1 MDRARELF
9 SASLAL
15 GCGDAAIELGNL
27 DAREGR
33 MCDQRSQ
40 LETVAQAGSIDVQLQ
55 LALDYIQHR
64 NLTLPDT
71 LITHQR
77 YVQSFVSAGRKG
89 KAFGAKPQKQ
99 LDPQGKMRYILMD
112 WLVEVADLKAFSRP
126 CLYMGVDLVDRFLAN
141 CEVTRKTLQLVGIAC
156 MVVASRYVQ
165 RRWCGVVHVREPVA
179 INVARIFR
187 PPFPMPHSL
196 YSTHANSFMEEEVIT
211 IREAAWLTDNTY
223 VYEQIVKAIGQSLY
237 SAKGD
242 VRTVTQ
248 HDYLLVLLRL
258 VKVCRMEFICV
269 SFQRRF
275 AHL

>member
-9 SASLAL
+9 NASLAL
-15 GCGDAAIELGNL
+15 GCGDAAVELGNL

-33 MCDQRSQ
+33 VCEQRPQ

-77 YVQSFVSAGRKG
+77 YVQSFVSAGRRG

-156 MVVASRYVQ
+156 MVVASRYAQ
-165 RRWCGVVHVREPVA
+165 WRWCGVVHVRASAA
-179 INVARIFR
+179 IDAASFLF
-187 PPFPMPHSL
+187 PPIADV
-196 YSTHANSFMEEEVIT
+196 HASFLVS
-211 IREAAWLTDNTY
+211 NTQLH
-223 VYEQIVKAIGQSLY
+223 VHTALWRTRS
-237 SAKGD
+237 SPF
-242 VRTVTQ
+242 VR
-248 HDYLLVLLRL
+248 
-258 VKVCRMEFICV
+258 
-269 SFQRRF
+269 RRG
-275 AHL
+275 